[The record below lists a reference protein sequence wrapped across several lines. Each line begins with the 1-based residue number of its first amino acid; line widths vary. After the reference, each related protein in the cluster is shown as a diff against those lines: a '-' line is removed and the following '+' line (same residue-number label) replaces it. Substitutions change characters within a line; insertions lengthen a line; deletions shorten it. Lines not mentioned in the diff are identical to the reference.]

1 MKNLALS
8 ARDIVTGDLWVYW
21 KLGRPRVAAQIKCL
35 TKGDSFETYSSD
47 IRMAL
52 PVENLTEYLQSEISW
67 RRSSLEDKAKVQF
80 QISTFMGTAMFLGT
94 PFIFN
99 FSDLTHNLFVFVI
112 VSLVFSLLFLLIG
125 IILAM
130 QAFRVSNV
138 ALLSLE
144 EQTQDCLKVKQLLL
158 QAIDLN
164 ELYLREKANIT
175 YVSSNCIRNGLVLF
189 VLTFIWTFCFGR

>member
-1 MKNLALS
+1 MRNLALS
-8 ARDIVTGDLWVYW
+8 LRDIISGDLWVYW
-21 KLGRPRVAAQIKCL
+21 KLGRPAVAARIKCL
-35 TKGDSFETYSSD
+35 EKSNPFESYTND
-47 IRMAL
+47 IRMTL
-52 PVENLTEYLQSEISW
+52 PVESLREYLQSEVSW

-99 FSDLTHNLFVFVI
+99 FSDLTQNLFVLLILFLVI
-112 VSLVFSLLFLLIG
+112 SLLFLLVG
-125 IILAM
+125 IIFAM

-144 EQTQDCLKVKQLLL
+144 EQTQDCVKVKQLLL

-164 ELYLREKANIT
+164 EFYLRDKANIT
-175 YVSSNCIRNGLVLF
+175 YVSSNCIRNGLVVF
-189 VLTFIWTFCFGR
+189 VLAFIWTFCFGR